1 MLKTENPIIFTC
13 FEGESYFYFVIR
25 SGGADMYL

>member
-13 FEGESYFYFVIR
+13 FDDEPFTNNKGVLLPVSAK
-25 SGGADMYL
+25 G

>member
-13 FEGESYFYFVIR
+13 FDEPFTNNKGVLLPVSAK
-25 SGGADMYL
+25 G